1 MTTYAIVIEQRGS
14 CFRAYVPDLPGCTAT
29 GNSLAEA
36 EAAVRE
42 VLRNLPPAG
51 AAFAAQANQALRSGG
66 YAWVRAER
74 SLSGAGTDG
83 CLCRH
88 RHGGRHIH
96 GCRCRHRYWHWHQAT
111 PDRPS
116 LCPPN
121 TSSQYRSLTA
131 NRQVSS
137 HCTAAGIRA

>member
-1 MTTYAIVIEQRGS
+1 MCETTFLPGVPTASLFRAAVPRTISSFRRCIFRPLEKQNMTTYAIVIEQRGS

-66 YAWVRAER
+66 YAWVSPAR
-74 SLSGAGTDG
+74 
-83 CLCRH
+83 
-88 RHGGRHIH
+88 
-96 GCRCRHRYWHWHQAT
+96 
-111 PDRPS
+111 
-116 LCPPN
+116 
-121 TSSQYRSLTA
+121 
-131 NRQVSS
+131 
-137 HCTAAGIRA
+137 